1 MDTGTVTVSN
11 DVIMG
16 ILSAMNIAIFGPV
29 FLLVIWKLRKKCKLA
44 PAFAG
49 ALTFRDESGVLFY
62 LKPCGR
68 LHLNRRSLSRRL

>member
-49 ALTFRDESGVLFY
+49 ALTFINAALIVESIPKYF
-62 LKPCGR
+62 
-68 LHLNRRSLSRRL
+68 